1 MKPKYGDSTIYQT
14 EPKNRVLI
22 IRYFFPPIGGSAV
35 QRTLKYVKY
44 LPEFGW
50 IPHVLTVK
58 WINYYVYDRTL
69 LDQVPREAQIV
80 RAGSLDPLRLSALL
94 MPLPKSKRKQ
104 GTVQNPYFTEG
115 SRVIRLFR
123 RMRDLFAFPD
133 LHIGWIPFAL
143 WQGLR
148 IIRKHRIEVIFTNAR
163 PVSDAIIAY
172 LLSKLTSLP
181 YLLDF
186 ADGWTDDPYLVKPT
200 ALHAKGH
207 AMLEKHIVG
216 NAHAV
221 TTYSDVLSQLLVDR
235 YPQLAGRIDVL
246 PNGFDPEDFASV
258 MPMERK
264 DGRNRIVYMGSVY
277 AHHEPNFSV
286 FVEAIK
292 LLPED
297 LCRSLDIVFV
307 GRVSERVPALVSA
320 AGLGE
325 VITFTGF
332 LSHDVALRYLASADA
347 VLLFIRRGDFT
358 MVTGKVFEYLMV
370 ERPILA
376 CIEPDGVC
384 AEILKQAGQA
394 EWIVPADD
402 VDCIAQTIVE
412 LANAGW
418 RRPDAKSLSL
428 FNRKRNA
435 GQLAQ
440 RLNWLASGS
449 GSQAANGSTSN

>member
-1 MKPKYGDSTIYQT
+1 MEPKCGGSTIYQSD
-14 EPKNRVLI
+14 PKNKVLI

-69 LDQVPREAQIV
+69 LNEVPPEAQIV
-80 RAGSLDPLRLSALL
+80 RAESLDPLRLSALL
-94 MPLPKSKRKQ
+94 MPLPRSKRKQ
-104 GTVQNPYFTEG
+104 DTVQNPYFTEG
-115 SRVIRLFR
+115 SRIIRLFR
-123 RMRDLFAFPD
+123 RIRDLLAFPD
-133 LHIGWIPFAL
+133 LHLGWIPFAL

-148 IIRKHRIEVIFTNAR
+148 IVKKHRIEVIFTNAR

-172 LLSKLTSLP
+172 LLSKITGLP

-186 ADGWTDDPYLVKPT
+186 ADGWTDDPYLVQPT

-207 AMLEKHIVG
+207 AMLEKQIVG

-221 TTYSDVLSQLLVDR
+221 TTYSEVLSRLLIDR
-235 YPQLAGRIDVL
+235 YPQLAGRVDVL

-258 MPMERK
+258 IPLERK
-264 DGRNRIVYMGSVY
+264 ERRNRIVYMGSIY
-277 AHHEPNFSV
+277 AHHEPIFST
-286 FVEAIK
+286 FLEAIK

-297 LCRSLDIVFV
+297 LRSKLDIVFV

-320 AGLGE
+320 ARLDGL
-325 VITFTGF
+325 VTLTGF
-332 LSHDVALRYLASADA
+332 LSHDIALKYLASADA
-347 VLLFIRRGDFT
+347 VLLFVRRGDFT

-384 AEILKQAGQA
+384 AQILKQAGQA
-394 EWIVPADD
+394 EWIVPADN
-402 VDCIAQTIVE
+402 VDCIAQTIVK

-428 FNRKRNA
+428 FNRKHNTGR
-435 GQLAQ
+435 LAQ
-440 RLNWLASGS
+440 RLDWLASGNRRR
-449 GSQAANGSTSN
+449 ATNGKASN